1 MRWGRRRTHKGEWKK
16 SEKVVQVRGGR
27 EERASTESRG
37 GYSEA
42 VEATTSNYISRDAL
56 PFSPAPAWPN
66 SQ

>member
-1 MRWGRRRTHKGEWKK
+1 MSEKG
-16 SEKVVQVRGGR
+16 EKVVQVGGR
-27 EERASTESRG
+27 EERVSTESRG